1 MSKREI
7 YKALRSGGLT
17 RAGALGMMGNIGA
30 ESSFVA
36 NIVEGRCP
44 MSNFDYTHNVNI
56 GTISKED
63 FAIDSYGYGLVQW
76 TLPYRKRKLWEF
88 AYMANDSI
96 GDEYMQTLFI
106 IRELTT
112 ESEYASLYK
121 FLCETDDMYDATSR
135 ICMVYERPAVNNIEA
150 RYAIACQCANEA
162 YDDEDPDG
170 PEDQAVCDEDSCPVD
185 SDTET
190 CDVTVR
196 VLRQGMKGR
205 DVFVLQTAISDMGC
219 SCGVPDGDFGPMTD
233 SGVRDLQRT
242 CNLPVTGIAGQAEW
256 QIIFQ

>member
-1 MSKREI
+1 MAERDMYLVFRKGGMS
-7 YKALRSGGLT
+7 
-17 RAGALGMMGNIGA
+17 RAGALGMLGNIGA
-30 ESSFVA
+30 ESNFQS
-36 NIVEGRCP
+36 NIVESRCP
-44 MSNFDYTHNVNI
+44 MSSFDYTYNVDALI
-56 GTISKED
+56 ISRDE
-63 FAIDSYGYGLVQW
+63 FARDAYGYGLIQW
-76 TLPYRKRKLWEF
+76 TYYTRKEALYDF
-88 AYMANDSI
+88 AYMAMESI
-96 GDEYMQTLFI
+96 GDEFTQCQFI
-106 IRELTT
+106 LRELQTDFK
-112 ESEYASLYK
+112 ELFQ
-121 FLCETDDMYDATSR
+121 FLCTTDDMYEATRR
-135 ICMVYERPAVNNIEA
+135 ICVEYERPAINNIDT
-150 RYAIACQCANEA
+150 RYAIACRCANEA

-233 SGVRDLQRT
+233 SGVRDLQRI
-242 CNLPVTGIAGQAEW
+242 CYLPVTGIAGQAEW